1 MTLNIVAVLG
11 DLSSHEGFFFF
22 VSSVFFYTR
31 NQLVTLNI
39 VAVLGDLSS
48 HEGSRFPFVDE
59 AVCFKQEIGR

>member
-22 VSSVFFYTR
+22 DSSVCFYTR

-48 HEGSRFPFVDE
+48 HEEFFFLIRPCVFT
-59 AVCFKQEIGR
+59 QEISW

>member
-1 MTLNIVAVLG
+1 MK
-11 DLSSHEGFFFF
+11 SFFFD
-22 VSSVFFYTR
+22 SSVCFYTR

-39 VAVLGDLSS
+39 AAVLGDLSS